1 MRSWPRIRAY
11 DGLASGELE
20 HAVSKA
26 TSSPPPHH
34 RIGILMSRTGRFLKC
49 RDCQII
55 FNFPDGAQFGSI
67 AKQFESHL
75 CGSPIGIPGWR
86 TERGFIIMRYE
97 GEVPAMASCAKCQL
111 KFFTPETFARDAV
124 GAEEYLARKFDVHD
138 CPAEIEERNRRRL
151 F

>member
-1 MRSWPRIRAY
+1 
-11 DGLASGELE
+11 
-20 HAVSKA
+20 
-26 TSSPPPHH
+26 
-34 RIGILMSRTGRFLKC
+34 MSRTGRFLKC

-55 FNFPDGAQFGSI
+55 FTFPDRAQFGSI

-111 KFFTPETFARDAV
+111 KFFTPETFVRDAV